1 MGLMDS
7 AKDALNSD
15 KGEKVSDAGISKA
28 EQAASSKTGGK
39 FDEKIESAG
48 EAADGKVGD
57 DR

>member
-15 KGEKVSDAGISKA
+15 KGEKLSDAGIEKA

-39 FDEKIESAG
+39 FDEKIEKAG
-48 EAADGKVGD
+48 ETADGKVGD
-57 DR
+57 GH